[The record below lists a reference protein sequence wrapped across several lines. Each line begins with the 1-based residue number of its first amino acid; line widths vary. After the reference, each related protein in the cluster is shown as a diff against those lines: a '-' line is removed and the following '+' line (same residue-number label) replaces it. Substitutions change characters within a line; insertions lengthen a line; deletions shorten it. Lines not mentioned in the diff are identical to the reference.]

1 MRHKQVESMD
11 VIHAIKGYF
20 RKFKWNKPSP
30 YSNEEQAILNVW
42 CLTVVREGHLKRILE
57 QLVEESES
65 RQLNC
70 STRLVWTTPAELEW
84 NTRNGIGKVWD
95 KICVLANQADKKP
108 DNFDAYS
115 VI

>member
-1 MRHKQVESMD
+1 MTLSSKLKD
-11 VIHAIKGYF
+11 YF
-20 RKFKWNKPSP
+20 KKFKWKKPSP

-70 STRLVWTTPAELEW
+70 SVRPIWTTPAELEW
-84 NTRNGIGKVWD
+84 NTRDGIGKVWD
-95 KICVLANQADKKP
+95 KICVLANQANNKP
-108 DNFDAYS
+108 EGYNPYS